1 MIEVMKAE
9 IDSIF
14 EDKDSKYKV
23 YDEVISCD
31 NKELCVN
38 QYIGGTYEDDY
49 STQDTIIS
57 EKELIDLY
65 KLDGAEAVLHSLNK
79 KEYIRLSKYIAQQN
93 ETVEIYLRKG
103 KATEAQAI
111 QNSLSVPDIWI
122 QKLTDWFV
130 NHGFDIPVYEVKK
143 LAKHEEYE
151 MAFNKFYYDKNAD
164 PKKVKLVL
172 NDKSRWS
179 NPSKYLRDAR
189 KSVGIETVDELK
201 KHPGFSWIDPKG
213 TAHD

>member
-1 MIEVMKAE
+1 MDSLFEYKDAE
-9 IDSIF
+9 
-14 EDKDSKYKV
+14 YKV
-23 YDEVISCD
+23 YTEVISCD
-31 NKELCVN
+31 NKELCVT
-38 QYIGGTYEDDY
+38 QYIGGYYEDDY

-93 ETVEIYLRKG
+93 ETVEIYQGKG
-103 KATEAQAI
+103 KSIEADSI
-111 QNSLSVPDIWI
+111 LNSLNVPYIWI

-130 NHGFDIPVYEVKK
+130 NHGFDIPVYEVKT

-172 NDKSRWS
+172 NDDSRWS

-189 KSVGIETVDELK
+189 KSVEITVAELK

>member
-1 MIEVMKAE
+1 MDSLFEYKDAE
-9 IDSIF
+9 
-14 EDKDSKYKV
+14 YKV
-23 YDEVISCD
+23 YTEVISCD
-31 NKELCVN
+31 NKELCVT
-38 QYIGGTYEDDY
+38 QYIGGYYEDDY

-65 KLDGAEAVLHSLNK
+65 KLDGAEAVLHSLNE
-79 KEYIRLSKYIAQQN
+79 KEFIRLSKYIAQQKK
-93 ETVEIYLRKG
+93 TVKIYQGKG
-103 KATEAQAI
+103 KSIEADSI
-111 QNSLSVPDIWI
+111 LNSLNVPYIWI

-130 NHGFDIPVYEVKK
+130 NHGFDIPVYEVKT

-172 NDKSRWS
+172 NDDSRWS

-189 KSVGIETVDELK
+189 KSVEITVAELK

>member
-1 MIEVMKAE
+1 MDSLFEYKDAE
-9 IDSIF
+9 
-14 EDKDSKYKV
+14 YKV
-23 YDEVISCD
+23 YTEVISCD

-38 QYIGGTYEDDY
+38 QYIGDSEDMENH
-49 STQDTIIS
+49 QLTIIA
-57 EKELIDLY
+57 EKEFIDLY

-93 ETVEIYLRKG
+93 ETVEIYQEKG
-103 KATEAQAI
+103 KSIEADSI
-111 QNSLSVPDIWI
+111 LNSLNVPYIWI
-122 QKLTDWFV
+122 QKLTDWFI

-143 LAKHEEYE
+143 LPKYEEYRIE
-151 MAFNKFYYDKNAD
+151 FNNFYNDKNAD
-164 PKKVKLVL
+164 PKKVHSVL
-172 NDKSRWS
+172 NDDSRWS

>member
-1 MIEVMKAE
+1 MNS
-9 IDSIF
+9 IDSLF
-14 EDKDSKYKV
+14 VFKDAEYKV
-23 YDEVISCD
+23 YTEVISCD
-31 NKELCVN
+31 NKELCVS
-38 QYIGGTYEDDY
+38 QYIGDYEDRINHQ
-49 STQDTIIS
+49 STIIV
-57 EKELIDLY
+57 EKEFIDLY

-93 ETVEIYLRKG
+93 ETVEIYQGTG

-122 QKLTDWFV
+122 QNLTDWFV

-143 LAKHEEYE
+143 LAKHKEYRKE
-151 MAFNKFYYDKNAD
+151 FNIFYNDKNAD
-164 PKKVKLVL
+164 PQKVKLVL

-189 KSVGIETVDELK
+189 KLVEKTVAELK
-201 KHPGFSWIDPKG
+201 KRPGFDWIDPKG
-213 TAHD
+213 TAKD

>member
-31 NKELCVN
+31 NKELCVS
-38 QYIGGTYEDDY
+38 QYIGDYEDIENHQF
-49 STQDTIIS
+49 TTIS
-57 EKELIDLY
+57 EKEFIDLY

-93 ETVEIYLRKG
+93 ETVEIYQRKG
-103 KATEAQAI
+103 KSIEADSI
-111 QNSLSVPDIWI
+111 LNSLNVPYIWI

-189 KSVGIETVDELK
+189 KSVGITVAELK
-201 KHPGFSWIDPKG
+201 KHPGFDWIDPKG
-213 TAHD
+213 TAKD

>member
-1 MIEVMKAE
+1 MDSLFEYKDAE
-9 IDSIF
+9 
-14 EDKDSKYKV
+14 YKV
-23 YDEVISCD
+23 YTEVISCD

-38 QYIGGTYEDDY
+38 QYIGDYEDIEDH
-49 STQDTIIS
+49 QLTIIA
-57 EKELIDLY
+57 EKEFIDLY
-65 KLDGAEAVLHSLNK
+65 KLNGAEAVLHSLNK

-93 ETVEIYLRKG
+93 ETVEIYQRKG

-130 NHGFDIPVYEVKK
+130 NHGFDIPVYEVKT

-172 NDKSRWS
+172 NDDSRWS

-189 KSVGIETVDELK
+189 KSVEITVAELK
-201 KHPGFSWIDPKG
+201 KRPGFDWIDPKG
-213 TAHD
+213 TAKD

>member
-1 MIEVMKAE
+1 MDSLFEYKDAE
-9 IDSIF
+9 
-14 EDKDSKYKV
+14 YKV
-23 YDEVISCD
+23 YTEVISCD

-38 QYIGGTYEDDY
+38 QYIGDSEDMENH
-49 STQDTIIS
+49 QLTIIA

-93 ETVEIYLRKG
+93 ETVEIYQGKG
-103 KATEAQAI
+103 KSIEADSI
-111 QNSLSVPDIWI
+111 LNSLNVPYIWI

-130 NHGFDIPVYEVKK
+130 NHGFDIPVYEVKT

-172 NDKSRWS
+172 NDDSRWS

-189 KSVGIETVDELK
+189 KSVEITVAELK

>member
-1 MIEVMKAE
+1 MNS
-9 IDSIF
+9 IDSLF
-14 EDKDSKYKV
+14 EYKDVEYKV
-23 YDEVISCD
+23 YTEVISCD
-31 NKELCVN
+31 NKKLCVN

-65 KLDGAEAVLHSLNK
+65 KLDGAEAVLHSLNE
-79 KEYIRLSKYIAQQN
+79 KEFIRLSKYIAQQKK
-93 ETVEIYLRKG
+93 TVKIYQEKG
-103 KATEAQAI
+103 KSIEADSI
-111 QNSLSVPDIWI
+111 LNSLNVPYIWI

-130 NHGFDIPVYEVKK
+130 NHGFDIPVYEVKT

-189 KSVGIETVDELK
+189 KLVGKAVAELK
-201 KHPGFSWIDPKG
+201 KRPGFDWIDPKG
-213 TAHD
+213 TAKD

>member
-1 MIEVMKAE
+1 MNS
-9 IDSIF
+9 IDSLF
-14 EDKDSKYKV
+14 VFKDAEYKV
-23 YDEVISCD
+23 YTEVISCD
-31 NKELCVN
+31 NKELCVS
-38 QYIGGTYEDDY
+38 QYIGDYEDRINHQ
-49 STQDTIIS
+49 STIIV
-57 EKELIDLY
+57 EKEFIDLY

-93 ETVEIYLRKG
+93 ETVEIYQGKG

-122 QKLTDWFV
+122 QNLTDWFV

-143 LAKHEEYE
+143 LAKHKEYRKE
-151 MAFNKFYYDKNAD
+151 FNIFYNDKNAD
-164 PKKVKLVL
+164 PQKVKLVL

-189 KSVGIETVDELK
+189 KLEKS
-201 KHPGFSWIDPKG
+201 SC
-213 TAHD
+213 